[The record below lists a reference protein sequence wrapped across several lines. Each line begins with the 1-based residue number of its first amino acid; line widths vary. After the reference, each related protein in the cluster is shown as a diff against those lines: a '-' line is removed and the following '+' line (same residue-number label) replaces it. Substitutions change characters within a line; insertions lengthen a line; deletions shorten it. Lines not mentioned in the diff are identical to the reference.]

1 MCRAGSRRVGGEAFA
16 WCRGGWRRGGARVQR
31 VGVAGLER
39 CVDVARFSRGGLGS
53 KSGLHAV
60 LGRRR
65 SSVTASLAHRD
76 RVVAADLRVAKGG
89 GGGHDLRAARR
100 RWRRGLARLEGGGMG
115 GKEGLCNIGQKR
127 NEKKRNEKT
136 YLYLRARDGSGGTCE
151 V

>member
-39 CVDVARFSRGGLGS
+39 CVEVAGFSRGGLGSRGGLAS

-76 RVVAADLRVAKGG
+76 RMVATDLRVAKGG

-100 RWRRGLARLEGGGMG
+100 RWRRGLARLEGRDMGVGIMWWRGG
-115 GKEGLCNIGQKR
+115 GLRTRRVG
-127 NEKKRNEKT
+127 
-136 YLYLRARDGSGGTCE
+136 
-151 V
+151 